1 MIQLY
6 SLMAKRVTDKDY
18 CSERSNK
25 RDLTRRFVSHRVFSI
40 EKFAMFLFSLV
51 KTTGMLSLRDIRISC
66 TERLVGQYNAQLV
79 VFNLKAI
86 L

>member
-40 EKFAMFLFSLV
+40 EEFAMFLFSL
-51 KTTGMLSLRDIRISC
+51 TGMLSLRDIRISC